1 MSVGPGQP
9 YEDPYGTWAGLREID
24 DGGVLL
30 VRPDLYIAARQLG
43 APADAA
49 QARDWLAGV
58 LDQVLGAP
66 D

>member
-1 MSVGPGQP
+1 
-9 YEDPYGTWAGLREID
+9 
-24 DGGVLL
+24 VLL
-30 VRPDLYIAARQLG
+30 VRPDLYIAGRQLG